1 MVFIESRV
9 FTRRLHELAGTS
21 AQDVLI
27 QIQEDLLL
35 NPEKGSLLQGLG
47 GMRKARSANP
57 SRGKGKR
64 GGFRY
69 FFLYLQQKQ
78 HIHLLMMLDK
88 DEQEDI
94 DTDERKALKGLIDY
108 IKQEGR

>member
-1 MVFIESRV
+1 M
-9 FTRRLHELAGTS
+9 AGTS

-57 SRGKGKR
+57 GRGKGKR

-78 HIHLLMMLDK
+78 HIHLLTLLDK

-94 DTDERKALKGLIDY
+94 DKDERKALRSLVDY
-108 IKQEGR
+108 IKREGR